1 MVKTTSERQ
10 AAYRAKPDRYR
21 ISMYIN
27 GEARSAL
34 TALARL
40 NGCSQRELL
49 ESLIVSA
56 KNAAV
61 SAMDDKELESFY
73 NVTR

>member
-10 AAYRAKPDRYR
+10 SAYRAKPDQYR
-21 ISMYIN
+21 ISMYFT

-40 NGCSQRELL
+40 HGCSQRELL

>member
-1 MVKTTSERQ
+1 MAKTTSERQ
-10 AAYRAKPDRYR
+10 AAYRAKSDQYR

-56 KNAAV
+56 KNSAV
-61 SAMDDKELESFY
+61 SAMDDKELEAFY